1 MHESARKGWW
11 ILLAWSFVALA
22 AQAQVRPGF
31 FDYVRRDLDW
41 YTIETEH
48 FKVHF
53 HADAEGRGSSR
64 TAQVV
69 ARIAEEIYGPIT
81 SLYDHEPDTKVS
93 FVLKDYEDYSNGA
106 AYFFDNMID
115 IWAPA
120 LDSPLR
126 GDHNWLRNVITHEFT
141 HMVQVQ
147 KTMKANRRMPFLYFQ
162 LLDYEDVRRPD
173 VLYGYPNVIVT
184 YPVPVLNNPA
194 WLAEGTAQ
202 YQREYLDYDRWD
214 THRDMLLRTRVLAG
228 KEMSLTD
235 MGSFYSHTSLLREG
249 VYNHG
254 YAFTRYIARTYGE
267 DALRK
272 ISASL
277 GKWKNWNFER
287 AAKDALGVP
296 GQTLYAEWM
305 ASLREAYERNTA
317 PIRAALVEGELI
329 ESDGF
334 SNYYPRFSPDG
345 TRLAY
350 LSNRGEDFNRMSLYV
365 HDFGS
370 GETTAYDVDGLTT
383 GAGPAYTCSFGHR
396 VTSGTSGA
404 FAWRPDGKALVYAR
418 IRDTKEG
425 HLLSDLYELDLE
437 TKEETRLTHGLRA
450 AAPDVSPDGAK
461 VAFIGQ
467 GDGSTNVFV
476 LDLATKAVT
485 QLTHHADGAQTT
497 EPRWHPSG
505 AWIYFG
511 QMTGEGRD
519 LYRVR
524 PDGRDLEAVRATPA
538 DERSPAFDREGR
550 YLYFASDASGIYN
563 LYRMP
568 VKAAAGEAVET
579 SMPPDERDV
588 ERLTNVLGGAF
599 MPEVALD
606 GRLAFAQYQWDGYK
620 IAMIE
625 APAPV
630 PEAARATY
638 VSPEVLEKPRPPV
651 LADAGAELNAFD
663 DTDVRPLAV
672 DAVTAVRTEGR
683 LPLPNAVGSPGG
695 EAPAEDALAVTKYKS
710 TFTSFSF
717 FPALRLDQYVSRQRS
732 RAEVRLKDRTRGETL
747 WRNTKVGVYVSSREV
762 LDGLTFFGGI
772 LVGPGSREGVSAG
785 DYFSPTNLLKLER
798 DIFLQFDY
806 KKGFG
811 LLPHRWSPQLSV
823 SLFNIRRNVENG
835 LAIEEFPCTACF
847 PDTTL
852 ADLSYNLWELNLAA
866 RSKVSRSLLLEASY
880 RFSPYRVTTER
891 FFSKELN
898 RSIDASSSRY
908 FIGRAF
914 RLAAYY
920 EAFHPYRDADM
931 VPEGLRVTASYEYEP
946 SRLLDRFDV
955 EDGFLQPVYQRF
967 RNHRVT
973 LDVRYGMRL
982 RRNPLGGAHGLGLRF
997 RASSLLGGPVDDF
1010 FDDYV
1015 GGLIGARGYPFYALG
1030 GNETL
1035 WGQVSY
1041 TLPLLPRLRKQIGFL
1056 YFDKIYTRLY
1066 ADAAMAWN
1074 GAWPGLGQARKDV
1087 GAELR
1092 LGIGSFYLLPTAVFL
1107 SATYG
1112 LDAFDFQLDDGFVT
1126 PDGSDTIR
1134 YGRDV
1139 LWHFGVI
1146 FGFDQL

>member
-1 MHESARKGWW
+1 M
-11 ILLAWSFVALA
+11 
-22 AQAQVRPGF
+22 
-31 FDYVRRDLDW
+31 
-41 YTIETEH
+41 T
-48 FKVHF
+48 
-53 HADAEGRGSSR
+53 
-64 TAQVV
+64 
-69 ARIAEEIYGPIT
+69 
-81 SLYDHEPDTKVS
+81 
-93 FVLKDYEDYSNGA
+93 
-106 AYFFDNMID
+106 
-115 IWAPA
+115 
-120 LDSPLR
+120 
-126 GDHNWLRNVITHEFT
+126 
-141 HMVQVQ
+141 
-147 KTMKANRRMPFLYFQ
+147 
-162 LLDYEDVRRPD
+162 
-173 VLYGYPNVIVT
+173 
-184 YPVPVLNNPA
+184 
-194 WLAEGTAQ
+194 
-202 YQREYLDYDRWD
+202 
-214 THRDMLLRTRVLAG
+214 
-228 KEMSLTD
+228 
-235 MGSFYSHTSLLREG
+235 
-249 VYNHG
+249 
-254 YAFTRYIARTYGE
+254 
-267 DALRK
+267 
-272 ISASL
+272 
-277 GKWKNWNFER
+277 
-287 AAKDALGVP
+287 
-296 GQTLYAEWM
+296 
-305 ASLREAYERNTA
+305 SLREAYERNTA
-317 PIRAALVEGELI
+317 PVRAALVEGKLVEG
-329 ESDGF
+329 DGF
-334 SNYYPRFSPDG
+334 SNFYPRFSPDG

-370 GETTAYDVDGLTT
+370 GETAAYDVDGLRT
-383 GAGPAYTCSFGHR
+383 GAGEAYTCSFGHR

-404 FAWRPDGKALVYAR
+404 FAWGPDGKTLIYAR

-425 HLLSDLYELDLE
+425 YLVSDLYELDLE
-437 TKEETRLTHGLRA
+437 TKKETRLTHGLRA
-450 AAPDVSPDGAK
+450 AAPDVSPDGTK
-461 VAFIGQ
+461 IAFIGQ

-476 LDLATKAVT
+476 FDRATKTVT
-485 QLTHHADGAQTT
+485 QLTHHDDGGQTT

-511 QMTGEGRD
+511 QLSDEGRD

-524 PDGRDLEAVRATPA
+524 PDGGTPEAVLASPD

-568 VKAAAGEAVET
+568 VDASGEEG
-579 SMPPDERDV
+579 R

-599 MPEVALD
+599 MPEVAPD

-651 LADAGAELNAFD
+651 LTDAAAALSAFD
-663 DTDVRPLAV
+663 DADVRPLSIEAV
-672 DAVTAVRTEGR
+672 SAVRIEGR
-683 LPLPNAVGSPGG
+683 LPLPNVATRD
-695 EAPAEDALAVTKYKS
+695 DATTSADEGIAVTKYKS

-747 WRNTKVGVYVSSREV
+747 WRNTKVGVYVNSREV
-762 LDGLTFFGGI
+762 LNGLSFFGGI

-785 DYFSPTNLLKLER
+785 DYFSPSNLLKLER

-806 KKGFG
+806 NKGFG
-811 LLPHRWSPQLSV
+811 FLPHRWSPQLSV

-852 ADLSYNLWELNLAA
+852 ADISYNLWEMQLAA
-866 RSKVSRSLLLEASY
+866 RSKVNRSLLLEASF
-880 RFSPYRVTTER
+880 RISPYRVTTER
-891 FFSKELN
+891 FFSKELS

-914 RLAAYY
+914 RLAAYF

-931 VPEGLRVTASYEYEP
+931 APEGLRLEASYEYEP
-946 SRLLDRFDV
+946 SSLLDRFDV
-955 EDGFLQPVYQRF
+955 EDGFLQPVYERF

-973 LDVRYGMRL
+973 LDVRYGTRL
-982 RRNPLGGAHGLGLRF
+982 LRNPLGGVHGLGLRL
-997 RASSLLGGPVDDF
+997 RASTLLGGPVDDF

-1041 TLPLLPRLRKQIGFL
+1041 MLPLLPRLRKQIGFL
-1056 YFDKIYTRLY
+1056 YFDKVYARLY

-1074 GAWPGLGQARKDV
+1074 GAWPGLDAARKDV

-1112 LDAFDFQLDDGFVT
+1112 LDAFDFKLDDGFVT
-1126 PDGSDTIR
+1126 PDGSDTVR

-1139 LWHFGVI
+1139 LWHFGII